1 MELIF
6 GRDFKLEAADPYLF
20 YAYEFRKYSLETKVI
35 ACIGY
40 GFGDQHINKILEQAL
55 KREETRRLL
64 VIVRKN
70 DGQVDRETEIRSR
83 ISAQPGQVIVR
94 KSSAKEFLE
103 TADVYKEL
111 LSTIPKPASA
121 PF

>member
-1 MELIF
+1 LIHTF
-6 GRDFKLEAADPYLF
+6 RPVRTRRDFL
-20 YAYEFRKYSLETKVI
+20 SLG
-35 ACIGY
+35 GY

-55 KREETRRLL
+55 KRDETRRLL

-83 ISAQPGQVIVR
+83 ISAQAGQIIVR
-94 KSSAKEFLE
+94 KSTAKEFLE
-103 TADVYKEL
+103 TADAYKQVL
-111 LSTIPKPASA
+111 DVIATPASA